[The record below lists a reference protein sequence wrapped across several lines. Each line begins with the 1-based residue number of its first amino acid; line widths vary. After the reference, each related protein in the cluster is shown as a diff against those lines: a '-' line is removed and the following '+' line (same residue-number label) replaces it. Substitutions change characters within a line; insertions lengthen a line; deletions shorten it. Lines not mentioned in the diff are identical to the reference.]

1 MSNKTKFL
9 VIMVLFSLSVT
20 PLLAINFFSGPS
32 RSFEKP
38 PEPRLVCPIND
49 VVVLS
54 GDTLLFKW
62 WHANIGID
70 RYEFNLY
77 KGSQMFSDYLMLSK
91 ILPFSQSSIEVDAS
105 LFENGRVY
113 TWSLRQATDS
123 GLKSDKNFITFSVVK
138 K

>member
-1 MSNKTKFL
+1 MRNKTKFL
-9 VIMVLFSLSVT
+9 VALVLISLCVAPLFARNFS
-20 PLLAINFFSGPS
+20 FGPA

-49 VVVLS
+49 VVALS

-62 WHANIGID
+62 WHADIGID

-77 KGSQMFSDYLMLSK
+77 KGSQMFSDGLMLHK
-91 ILPFSQSSIEVDAS
+91 ILPFSQSSIKIDAG

-113 TWSLRQATDS
+113 TWSLRQVTDS
-123 GLKSDKNFITFSVVK
+123 GLKSDKSFITFSVLK
-138 K
+138 E